1 MRSDELELIGRVARV
16 TPARP
21 RGVVALHRPL
31 MLLWAFGQAVQQRP
45 RMRHWS
51 ELHEAVG
58 GLLRRYANVDD
69 PKQATVYPLAAL
81 ENNGLWQVSA
91 QEPLIYTSGRR
102 PTLES
107 LDRLDPLAGLPEA
120 DYDLLATD
128 HAVAAYAAA
137 LLIIKYLNPVPPG
150 LLDAVG
156 LAELLDGRIGSSL
169 RPSVG
174 ERLESRT
181 AIREAYGG
189 QGVGGI
195 GPLADRTL
203 CVFSDDNKGPYT
215 DGRIPDTDWI
225 AYVGDG
231 LNGDQ
236 ELARGN
242 KRLAEHQSDQRA
254 VRFWHKPV
262 GGEFA
267 FETWTVVVERRLR
280 WGTGD
285 DGQPRR
291 EYLWI
296 LAPVTSPVRDTW
308 PEDVRDALAED
319 DGQTHDDTEG
329 LAPEDLDPQ
338 TTTPQELYRKL
349 AAAAKKNANQRR
361 GRSKRT
367 AVDRYARSRHAREAV
382 IVRSRGK
389 CENPK
394 CLGHSDELTDAGDPI
409 LQVDHIR
416 DIAKHGW
423 DTPDV
428 MIALCPNCHALKT
441 LGRNREVLRDML
453 LKLAKRLHREWS

>member
-1 MRSDELELIGRVARV
+1 MRSDELDLIGRVARV

-21 RGVVALHRPL
+21 GGEVALHRPL

-45 RMRHWS
+45 RMRQWS

-81 ENNGLWQVSA
+81 ENNGLWQVLT

-120 DYDLLATD
+120 DYGLLATD

-156 LAELLDGRIGSSL
+156 LAELLDGRIASSL

-174 ERLESRT
+174 ERLADRT
-181 AIREAYGG
+181 AIRVAYGG

-215 DGRIPDTDWI
+215 DGRIPGTDWI

-236 ELARGN
+236 ELVRGN
-242 KRLAEHQSDQRA
+242 KSLYEHQSDQRA

-262 GGEFA
+262 GGEFV
-267 FETWTVVVERRLR
+267 FQTWAVVVQRCLR

-285 DGQPRR
+285 DGQRRR
-291 EYLWI
+291 EFLWI
-296 LAPVTSPVRDTW
+296 LAPVGSPVRDTW
-308 PEDVRDALAED
+308 SQDVLDALAQD
-319 DGQTHDDTEG
+319 DGQTHDDTED

-338 TTTPQELYRKL
+338 TATPQERYRKL
-349 AAAAKKNANQRR
+349 AAAAMKHARQRR

-367 AVDRYARSRHAREAV
+367 AVDRYARSRLAREAV
-382 IVRSRGK
+382 IVRSRGR
-389 CENPK
+389 CENPL
-394 CLGHSDELTDAGDPI
+394 CLGHPDELTDAGAPI
-409 LQVDHIR
+409 LQVDHIN
-416 DIAKHGW
+416 DISNRGW

-428 MIALCPNCHALKT
+428 MIGLCPNCHALKT
-441 LGRNREVLRDML
+441 LGRNRVILRDIL
-453 LKLAKRLHREWS
+453 LKEAKRLHHEWS